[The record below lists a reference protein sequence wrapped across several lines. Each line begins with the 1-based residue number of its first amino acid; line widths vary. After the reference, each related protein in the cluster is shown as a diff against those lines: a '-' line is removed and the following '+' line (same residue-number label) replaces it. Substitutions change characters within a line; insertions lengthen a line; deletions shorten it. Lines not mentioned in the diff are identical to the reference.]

1 MRTWVGSWRIRE
13 ERRERRIEGGG
24 TLVGGRGEGLAGLA
38 REFELGGAAE
48 EGREG
53 VRVSGRR
60 GLCGVGG
67 MM

>member
-24 TLVGGRGEGLAGLA
+24 TLVGGRGDGLAGLA
-38 REFELGGAAE
+38 GEFEIGGAAE

-53 VRVSGRR
+53 VRVSERQGF
-60 GLCGVGG
+60 CGPGG
-67 MM
+67 MV